1 MTVHAGPPLEA
12 ADGIGALTL
21 GGFLDEVC
29 ERHGEREALVLDDPL
44 RDGATVRWSYAELHD
59 QATSVGRGLVAAGVR
74 AGDPV
79 AVVMANRPEAVAS
92 LFGIALA
99 GGVAVLVSTFAPGPE
114 LDGMLRRSDADVVLT
129 QTALGRRALAD
140 EIVALDP
147 ARRVVAVGSGSWDEL
162 VQADEATPLAPTAD
176 PDATALVIFSSGT
189 TSEPKGVVHGHRSPT
204 HQFWVQAAIFGRH
217 PDTRMFTA
225 LPMFWTA
232 GLNTAMGATLAA
244 GGCWVMQEIF
254 EPGTALA
261 LLARERITEPYTLP
275 HQTVALAEHP
285 EWDATDLSSLRCVY
299 GKGAFAR
306 HRSVTP
312 DPGWMMPAGYGLSET
327 CAYFAAHRSTT
338 PRQQMVIGLGH
349 LLPGN
354 RVVVRDPDTGRPLDG
369 DGEGELCLAGPTL
382 FTRYLGAEPA
392 DHRDADGFFPTGDV
406 GRVDADGVLH
416 FTGRLTEVIR
426 TGGANVS
433 PAEVEVALRACPPVK
448 LSRVIGVPDDRLG
461 QVVVACITVRDDRP
475 TTDDEVRAFLRERIA
490 PYKIPR
496 HVLFFADGEI
506 PMTRS
511 DTKVRDDAL
520 LALVQ
525 ERIGARLAVPTPT
538 SGER

>member
-1 MTVHAGPPLEA
+1 MTVHEGPPL
-12 ADGIGALTL
+12 DGPVRPLTL
-21 GGFLDEVC
+21 AGFLDEVTA
-29 ERHGEREALVLDDPL
+29 RHGTREALVLDDPL
-44 RDGATVRWSYAELHD
+44 RDGATVRWTYADLHER
-59 QATSVGRGLVAAGVR
+59 ATRIGRALVADGV
-74 AGDPV
+74 APGDPV
-79 AVVMANRPEAVAS
+79 AVVMANRPEAVAA

-114 LDGMLRRSDADVVLT
+114 LAAMLDRAGVGTVLT
-129 QTALGRRALAD
+129 QARLGRRALAD
-140 EIVALDP
+140 EVAATDP
-147 ARRVVAVGSGSWDEL
+147 RRHLVAVGTPGWDAFL
-162 VQADEATPLAPTAD
+162 TAGDGHGGDRPVLAPATD

-204 HQFWVQAAIFGRH
+204 HQFWVQAEIFGRH
-217 PDTRMFTA
+217 PGTRMFTA

-232 GLNTAMGATLAA
+232 GLNTAMGSTLAA
-244 GGCWVMQEIF
+244 GGCWVMQEVF
-254 EPGTALA
+254 APGPALA
-261 LLARERITEPYTLP
+261 LLARERVTEPYTLP

-285 EWDATDLSSLRCVY
+285 EWGTTDLSALRCVY

-306 HRSVTP
+306 HPSVVP

-338 PRQQMVIGLGH
+338 PRAEMVVGLGR

-354 RVVVRDPDTGRPLDG
+354 RVVVRDPASGRALGPG
-369 DGEGELCLAGPTL
+369 EEGELCLAGPTL
-382 FTRYLGAEPA
+382 FQRYLGAAPA
-392 DHRDADGFFPTGDV
+392 DRLDPDGFFPTGDV
-406 GRVDADGVLH
+406 GRVDSDGVLH
-416 FTGRLTEVIR
+416 FTGRLSEVIR

-448 LSRVIGVPDDRLG
+448 LSRVVGLPDERLG
-461 QVVVACITVRDDRP
+461 QVVVACITRRDDADA
-475 TTDDEVRAFLRERIA
+475 TAEDVRAFLRQRIA
-490 PYKIPR
+490 AYKVPR

-525 ERIGARLAVPTPT
+525 ERIGTPTPT
-538 SGER
+538 RGER